1 MMAPPKK
8 SSVMFAL
15 LAVFLCYCCGSSH
28 NFVVAVDNNDDSNS
42 KAATKARTNFLR
54 RSMTD
59 NQVDV
64 VVVNDAVA
72 KDRRELMPS
81 NNKCG
86 CSTCTQEVLN
96 VDAGGYSCGA
106 RIDWM
111 VSSMEYSEEDA
122 CNLVAGEEFPS
133 GMYLYL
139 YG

>member
-1 MMAPPKK
+1 MVPPKK

-15 LAVFLCYCCGSSH
+15 LAVFLCYCYGSSH
-28 NFVVAVDNNDDSNS
+28 KSVVAVDNNDDSNI
-42 KAATKARTNFLR
+42 KGAIKARTNFLR

-64 VVVNDAVA
+64 VVVVNDAFA
-72 KDRRELMPS
+72 EDQRELMPS
-81 NNKCG
+81 NNKCE

-111 VSSMEYSEEDA
+111 VSSMEYSEKDPTTWEIT
-122 CNLVAGEEFPS
+122 
-133 GMYLYL
+133 
-139 YG
+139 